1 MLYFLEGGSATVRF
15 LRWCACMNVVR
26 FINGELCEGKELPE
40 QMLTNPGVVELIV
53 GVQAKLNERESD
65 SVADSKIA

>member
-1 MLYFLEGGSATVRF
+1 
-15 LRWCACMNVVR
+15 MNVVR

-40 QMLTNPGVVELIV
+40 QMLANPGVVELIV

-65 SVADSKIA
+65 SAADSKIA